1 MTTRTPRVGPLAS
14 VPQQVWD
21 ERAKRMRASR
31 STAPAKPE
39 LTVGACCVVPAK
51 LSQNCNHLG
60 TLSARVIRLTTNTA
74 DLHFAIDNSETTVS
88 RAQALKWLAAPEQRH
103 PGSSAKRPSDA
114 IAAPSSTKKPKT
126 AAAATTTPA
135 RTTPIQE
142 PLLPLPAE
150 TANNLPSRDGK
161 WTSSLV
167 DAGGG
172 GRTGSF
178 EAIID
183 ASVALPHTLLVGTQ
197 PATKSL
203 ANCWYFANDTNA
215 FWHIVGHALR
225 FRRGFHEQAR
235 PNGDVVP
242 SIAKHLRGG
251 ELHLHEPRD
260 EVCADY
266 EEAVARLQGA
276 GYALWDILSSSVRKS
291 KKSGKQSSLDS
302 DIRTPKAADI
312 EGLVRRHPSIR
323 RIVFVTGKGSADT
336 FRKHFSE
343 W

>member
-1 MTTRTPRVGPLAS
+1 MP
-14 VPQQVWD
+14 
-21 ERAKRMRASR
+21 ASR
-31 STAPAKPE
+31 
-39 LTVGACCVVPAK
+39 
-51 LSQNCNHLG
+51 
-60 TLSARVIRLTTNTA
+60 RRA
-74 DLHFAIDNSETTVS
+74 DVTRGVS
-88 RAQALKWLAAPEQRH
+88 C
-103 PGSSAKRPSDA
+103 SAKRPADTA
-114 IAAPSSTKKPKT
+114 AAPSSAKKPKT
-126 AAAATTTPA
+126 AAATTTTPA
-135 RTTPIQE
+135 QTALIQE
-142 PLLPLPAE
+142 PSLPSPAE
-150 TANNLPSRDGK
+150 AAKLLPSRDGK
-161 WTSSLV
+161 WTSPFADL
-167 DAGGG
+167 GGG
-172 GRTGSF
+172 GRIGSF

-183 ASVALPHTLLVGTQ
+183 SSVRLPHTLLVGTQ

-215 FWHIVGHALR
+215 FWHITGHALR

-235 PNGDVVP
+235 PDGDVVP

-251 ELHLHEPRD
+251 ELHRHEQRD
-260 EVCADY
+260 TVVADY

-302 DIRTPKAADI
+302 DIRTPKPADI
-312 EGLVRRHPSIR
+312 EGLVRDHPTIR